1 MKKVKSTSLLL
12 GLASAMAF
20 AQDGA
25 ACVKFENG
33 SGDFIGKCF
42 NDGLLGMA
50 EGKCYKLV
58 DARAN
63 DVQGQLW
70 INNIATESWWWEE
83 TACGGEEPVSSS
95 SEVAESSSS
104 EVAESS
110 SSEEVVESSSSEEI
124 VESSSSEEVVE
135 SSSSEVVN
143 PIGKC
148 IAFVNGDG
156 NYDVNCYNVGLDEM
170 AEGKCYTMN
179 PDRVA
184 ESGVP
189 QYISNRASD
198 KWWWVETPCADE
210 PESSSS
216 AEESSSSVEESS
228 SSEEVVESSSSE
240 EVVESSSSEEVV
252 ESSSSE
258 EVVESSSSEEVVESS
273 SSEEVVESSSS
284 EEVVESS
291 SSEESSSSVEVVEPV
306 ERCIAYDR
314 NMSATQIADNC
325 YKSGMRNMVEG
336 KCYELNPKHPSINK
350 NTHITSDATNKTWWV
365 ETNCYEGGMLVEK
378 CVALDSKTVNADNVA
393 DNCYNEGLTH
403 ANGKCFT
410 INPAILAEFG
420 SYEGFSTDASASKRK
435 NSSGWGWGGSSIKW
449 WVETPCTE
457 EIVPVSSSSSV
468 VVESSSSEEVVESS
482 SSEEVVE
489 SSSSEEVV
497 ESSSSEEV
505 VESSSSEE
513 VVESSSSEEVVES
526 SSSEEVVESSSSE
539 EVVESS
545 SSEEVV
551 ESSSSEVVEPVAKCI
566 AFVNGDGNY
575 DVNCY
580 NVGLD
585 EMAEGKCYTMNPARV
600 AESGVP
606 QYISNR
612 ASDTWWWVE
621 TECFDAPV
629 SSSSEE
635 VVESSSS
642 EEVVES
648 SSSEE
653 VVESSS
659 SEEVVESSSSE
670 EVIESSSSEVVSKCI
685 AFVNGD
691 GDYDKNCYNTGLDE
705 MAEGKC
711 YTMNPVRVAENG
723 VPQYISNRASDTW
736 WWIETACADEP
747 EVVEEP
753 ILVDCKGGDCI
764 DVKPIAAD
772 PKMAPQ
778 FSNDSDNGT
787 LSVVTAVEAK
797 ASMVVMNNTLNIATT
812 SNGTKSLKVFNVRGD
827 MLLSESFAGATKSL
841 DMSKFAGKGAVIVRL
856 VEGRKVLATK
866 RIAVR

>member
-50 EGKCYKLV
+50 AGKCYKLV
-58 DARAN
+58 DDRAN

-95 SEVAESSSS
+95 SE
-104 EVAESS
+104 EVVESS
-110 SSEEVVESSSSEEI
+110 SSEEVVESSSSEEV
-124 VESSSSEEVVE
+124 VESSSSEEVVESSSSEEVVESSSSEVAESSSSEVVE

-258 EVVESSSSEEVVESS
+258 EVVESSSSE
-273 SSEEVVESSSS
+273 
-284 EEVVESS
+284 
-291 SSEESSSSVEVVEPV
+291 
-306 ERCIAYDR
+306 
-314 NMSATQIADNC
+314 
-325 YKSGMRNMVEG
+325 
-336 KCYELNPKHPSINK
+336 
-350 NTHITSDATNKTWWV
+350 
-365 ETNCYEGGMLVEK
+365 
-378 CVALDSKTVNADNVA
+378 
-393 DNCYNEGLTH
+393 
-403 ANGKCFT
+403 
-410 INPAILAEFG
+410 
-420 SYEGFSTDASASKRK
+420 
-435 NSSGWGWGGSSIKW
+435 
-449 WVETPCTE
+449 
-457 EIVPVSSSSSV
+457 
-468 VVESSSSEEVVESS
+468 
-482 SSEEVVE
+482 
-489 SSSSEEVV
+489 
-497 ESSSSEEV
+497 
-505 VESSSSEE
+505 
-513 VVESSSSEEVVES
+513 
-526 SSSEEVVESSSSE
+526 
-539 EVVESS
+539 
-545 SSEEVV
+545 
-551 ESSSSEVVEPVAKCI
+551 VVEPVAKCI

-629 SSSSEE
+629 SSSSEA

-747 EVVEEP
+747 IVIEEP

>member
-291 SSEESSSSVEVVEPV
+291 SSEEVVESSSSVQVEIV
-306 ERCIAYDR
+306 ELCVPYGKKKLPY
-314 NMSATQIADNC
+314 TQ
-325 YKSGMRNMVEG
+325 
-336 KCYELNPKHPSINK
+336 
-350 NTHITSDATNKTWWV
+350 
-365 ETNCYEGGMLVEK
+365 
-378 CVALDSKTVNADNVA
+378 VA
-393 DNCYNEGLTH
+393 DNCYNADLRNMDDETCY
-403 ANGKCFT
+403 A
-410 INPAILAEFG
+410 INPEILAAFG
-420 SYEGFSTDASASKRK
+420 SYNGYTRDVKAAKTSGKGK
-435 NSSGWGWGGSSIKW
+435 NKKTINW
-449 WVETPCTE
+449 WIETPCTE

-468 VVESSSSEEVVESS
+468 
-482 SSEEVVE
+482 VVE

-629 SSSSEE
+629 SSSSEAVVESSSSEE

>member
-110 SSEEVVESSSSEEI
+110 SSEEVVESSSSE
-124 VESSSSEEVVE
+124 VAESSSSEVVE

-284 EEVVESS
+284 EEVIESS

-306 ERCIAYDR
+306 ERCIAYVSGMD
-314 NMSATQIADNC
+314 NVANNC
-325 YKSGMRNMVEG
+325 YKSGLKNMAEG
-336 KCYELNPKHPSINK
+336 KCYDLA
-350 NTHITSDATNKTWWV
+350 TSKAKESASRISRHTDVTDKSWWV

-378 CVALDSKTVNADNVA
+378 CVAFDRKSTNADNVA

-629 SSSSEE
+629 SSSSEA